1 MKNNSTLLKIL
12 AAVFILLTIISPLFA
27 IGSII
32 CSVKIK
38 KYNTVVGDRFLTISI
53 ICAVIFMLL
62 HFIYYLTYLF

>member
-1 MKNNSTLLKIL
+1 MKNNPTLLKIL

-38 KYNTVVGDRFLTISI
+38 K
-53 ICAVIFMLL
+53 
-62 HFIYYLTYLF
+62 

>member
-1 MKNNSTLLKIL
+1 MKNNPTLLKIL

-38 KYNTVVGDRFLTISI
+38 KYNDVVGDSFLMISI
-53 ICAVIFMLL
+53 ICAVIFMAF